1 MKYLKEYNHFGE
13 SDSLY
18 EPISYDEYIE
28 FVSSKS
34 ICESKMV
41 KESLEEDK
49 EILSDYFIDFEDGG
63 GKVLV
68 EINHFGPRDIRPR
81 KKSSESHFD
90 KKVAVYIVTIFTNE
104 TRIIKKINW
113 KRLNHDWDILD
124 FDQQNNR
131 SSALPKR
138 SFRIFLAKKGTVTDQ
153 FRFPGY
159 PTIGPLLDRT
169 KRQLGLNESNE
180 ESLAQK
186 MSVTEWNSFENSHHM
201 IKPDESDYNLYK
213 EFMLDNFSLDEVDNF
228 RSIDFNFG
236 YDWSCEFEELNEE
249 GDSYSCGAI
258 TIYKFD
264 DEWWVV
270 EHMVKGWNKKFNYW
284 LVDTKEGFKDIK
296 LWD

>member
-1 MKYLKEYNHFGE
+1 MVMKYLKEYNQFE

-18 EPISYDEYIE
+18 EPISYDE
-28 FVSSKS
+28 
-34 ICESKMV
+34 SKMV
-41 KESLEEDK
+41 KESVEEDK

-63 GKVLV
+63 GEVVV
-68 EINHFGPRDIRPR
+68 ERGGRHARTYLRVTSKKNNLTENDIW
-81 KKSSESHFD
+81 
-90 KKVAVYIVTIFTNE
+90 VVTIFTNE
-104 TRIIKKINW
+104 KHIKGKINW
-113 KRLNHDWDILD
+113 KRLEFDWNILD
-124 FDQQNNR
+124 VDQQNHR
-131 SSALPKR
+131 ISTLPKR
-138 SFRIFLAKKGTVTDQ
+138 TFTILLTMKKDM
-153 FRFPGY
+153 
-159 PTIGPLLDRT
+159 I
-169 KRQLGLNESNE
+169 KESNE

-186 MSVTEWNSFENSHHM
+186 MNVSEWNSFENSHHM

-270 EHMVKGWNKKFNYW
+270 EHMVKGWHKKYNHW